1 MNRLLSICCVG
12 LCLVALNACTK
23 DDSEG
28 AGVCGAIGA
37 KVWGGE
43 ACKTEARSSAVL
55 IFGLAKSGSQRKAV
69 SVCSGAL
76 ISSKHVLTAGHCI
89 KGLEEDLAKRGMD
102 FAGWSIYVGGKQ
114 GEEITVAKAEAHP
127 KFSGAA
133 GDPNDVGILTLQRA
147 PSPAVAPLPLL
158 LSEDVAV
165 GADLTAYGF
174 GKGENQD
181 KDIGT
186 LKALQF
192 KVSGFFRDNI
202 FVEGDG
208 ESSICQ
214 GDSGGPVVAE
224 NNKGKPAIVAVSS
237 FGDAKGCVSSAASA
251 YGFASVQLKVNLD
264 FIVAAAP
271 EAKVD

>member
-1 MNRLLSICCVG
+1 MNKLLSVCVAFA
-12 LCLVALNACTK
+12 LVTLSACTK
-23 DDSEG
+23 EDSGG

-37 KVWGGE
+37 KVWGGDS
-43 ACKTEARSSAVL
+43 CNTGARSSAVL
-55 IFGLAKSGSQRKAV
+55 IFGLAKDGAQEKAV

-76 ISSKHVLTAGHCI
+76 ISSTHVLTAGHCI
-89 KGLEEDLAKRGMD
+89 KGLEEAVVKRGMD
-102 FAGWSIYVGGKQ
+102 FVGWTVYVGGKK
-114 GEEITVAKAEAHP
+114 GEEVRVAQAKSHP
-127 KFSGAA
+127 EFSGMA
-133 GDPNDVGILTLQRA
+133 GDRNDVGVLTLQRS
-147 PSPAVAPLPLL
+147 PRPAVAPLPLL
-158 LSEDVAV
+158 LSEDVKI
-165 GADLTAYGF
+165 GAELTAYGF

-192 KVSGFFRDNI
+192 KVSGFLRDNL

-214 GDSGGPVVAE
+214 GDSGGPVVAD

-251 YGFASVQLKVNLD
+251 YGFASVQLKANFD

-271 EAKVD
+271 EARVD

>member
-1 MNRLLSICCVG
+1 MNKLLSVCVAFA
-12 LCLVALNACTK
+12 LVTLSACTK
-23 DDSEG
+23 EDSGG

-43 ACKTEARSSAVL
+43 SCDAEARSSAVL
-55 IFGLAKSGSQRKAV
+55 IFGLARDGGQQKAV

-89 KGLEEDLAKRGMD
+89 KGLEEQVEQRGLD
-102 FAGWSIYVGGKQ
+102 FAGWAVYVGGKK
-114 GEEITVAKAEAHP
+114 GEEIRVAKGESHP
-127 KFSGAA
+127 RFSGAA
-133 GDPNDVGILTLQRA
+133 GDPNDVGVLTLQRS
-147 PSPAVAPLPLL
+147 PRPAVAPLPLL
-158 LSEDVAV
+158 LSEDVEV
-165 GADLTAYGF
+165 GAELTAYGF

-192 KVSGFFRDNI
+192 KVSGFLRDNV

-214 GDSGGPVVAE
+214 GDSGGPVVGD

-251 YGFASVQLKVNLD
+251 YGFASVQLKSNFD